1 MATLYVSYLGGVQY
15 MVAKD
20 PCGAVTVT
28 TSGVTAKT
36 AAAAPAEAAIAI
48 VVSDA
53 AHYVNTGPQASV
65 TATAANGIYVPANVE
80 RHFAINPGDGI
91 AAITV

>member
-15 MVAKD
+15 MVGKD
-20 PCGAVTVT
+20 PMGADPIT
-28 TSGVTAKT
+28 TSGATAKT
-36 AAAAPAEAAIAI
+36 AAAAPDGATIAVI
-48 VVSDA
+48 ISDA

-65 TATAANGIYVPANVE
+65 TASAANGMYVPANVE
-80 RHFAINPGDGI
+80 RHLAINLGDGV

>member
-1 MATLYVSYLGGVQY
+1 MPTMYVSYLGGVDK
-15 MVAKD
+15 MVGKE
-20 PCGAVTVT
+20 PISCVTIT
-28 TSGVTAKT
+28 TSGTTAKT
-36 AAAAPAEAAIAI
+36 ATAAPSNACIAV

-65 TATAANGIYVPANVE
+65 EAAASNGIYVPANIE
-80 RHFAINPGDGI
+80 RHLAINPGDGV